1 MRTTYNLTFKTLLS
15 VLIQTYKDTTVK
27 TKIYRRNGK
36 VLLKMYQCC
45 LVKAFKCNILLVSQL
60 TYLDKYFP
68 IGSLMSHIINLKLS
82 V

>member
-27 TKIYRRNGK
+27 TKIYRRNRK

-45 LVKAFKCNILLVSQL
+45 LVKTLKCNILLVSQL
-60 TYLDKYFP
+60 TYLDKNFP
-68 IGSLMSHIINLKLS
+68 I
-82 V
+82 